1 MSRRL
6 VVRVALVGALVWT
19 LSLVGDFAPGL
30 LAKVPVFRARK
41 HEFHGL
47 RFLNEELV
55 RSTAGIGPEASLWDD
70 PAPWEEALEQHPLI
84 REAHV
89 GRRFPFTLVVRVEER
104 APVGLVP
111 TPTLEPV
118 DREGNF
124 LPLDPS
130 RFPLDYPILR
140 VGATGGDESAALA
153 ATRLR
158 KLAGAAAVLRGDAEF
173 WSAISEVAEGTHG
186 EVVVRRGSP
195 EVVFLFPPQVEP
207 HRIREAMAVLEDAL
221 SRSRGRAP
229 VQVDLRFEDNVFLD
243 WGREGRP

>member
-19 LSLVGDFAPGL
+19 LSLIGDFAPGL
-30 LAKVPVFRARK
+30 LAKVPVFRARN

-47 RFLNEELV
+47 RFLNEEMV
-55 RSTAGIGPEASLWDD
+55 RTTAGIGPEASLWDD
-70 PAPWEEALEQHPLI
+70 PTPWEEALERHPLV

-89 GRRFPFTLVVRVEER
+89 DRRFPSTLVVRVQER

-111 TPTLEPV
+111 TPTLAPV
-118 DREGNF
+118 DAEGNL
-124 LPLDPS
+124 LPLDPA

-140 VGATGGDESAALA
+140 VATVSDEEGETLSGI
-153 ATRLR
+153 RLR
-158 KLAGAAAVLRGDAEF
+158 KLAGAAAVLRADAEF

-186 EVVVRRGSP
+186 ELLVRRGSP

-207 HRIREAMAVLEDAL
+207 HRIREGMAVLEDAL
-221 SRSRGRAP
+221 ARSQGRAP
-229 VQVDLRFEDNVFLD
+229 IRVDLRFEDNVFLD